1 MLFVHRV
8 AKTIRLLADNVLRA
22 LYEKTF
28 WNLLLPLLLKLDY
41 HDYIDNVS
49 NRSEDVST

>member
-28 WNLLLPLLLKLDY
+28 WNLTVTKLDY